1 MGPDVDLHIISV
13 LKILSQMAAQFL
25 PSRSASTA
33 QQGTVHSV
41 DLRNDPNFWRI
52 VRCAMVRT
60 SLQAEQHTFLMANMD
75 CIDSSLAPAH
85 LTLCREVH
93 SKQGLRSQ
101 NSMFIVSSWG
111 IICCSDLSQPSRNGA
126 LLLQGSTQS
135 SLCKY
140 GLSLLRAALPPAA
153 QKAPPWSAF
162 LALYELLDE
171 YALHLIQ
178 VSL

>member
-1 MGPDVDLHIISV
+1 
-13 LKILSQMAAQFL
+13 
-25 PSRSASTA
+25 
-33 QQGTVHSV
+33 
-41 DLRNDPNFWRI
+41 
-52 VRCAMVRT
+52 
-60 SLQAEQHTFLMANMD
+60 
-75 CIDSSLAPAH
+75 
-85 LTLCREVH
+85 
-93 SKQGLRSQ
+93 
-101 NSMFIVSSWG
+101 MFIASRCG
-111 IICCSDLSQPSRNGA
+111 IFYCSDLSQPSRNGA

-140 GLSLLRAALPPAA
+140 GLSLLRAALPSAA